1 MNENLIK
8 QRQRD
13 FDHRRQVVEQV
24 CAELGDGWRP
34 MQPEPTSDTV
44 FPIAHSDSVDSRLRI
59 DFGSHD
65 GRIAIRSWPPDDL
78 RLCLDRNEVWP
89 QITVDDQADAARIAH
104 QIRDR
109 LIGPHCDAI
118 AKATFWANTR
128 GAQRQRAEDQVAALR
143 RSWPA
148 DVEVRST
155 PQITGKL
162 MTAYAK
168 PIADVRS
175 PAQWSFASSGDEK
188 VELQLRFI
196 TPQLAAEIVALV
208 ARSLQS

>member
-24 CAELGDGWRP
+24 CVELG
-34 MQPEPTSDTV
+34 PEWASLPAEGLTPV
-44 FPIAHSDSVDSRLRI
+44 FPIAMAASVDMRLRI
-59 DFGSHD
+59 DFGLYD

-78 RLCLDRNEVWP
+78 RMCLDRNEVWP
-89 QITVDDQADAARIAH
+89 QITVDEQADAARIAH

-109 LIGPHCDAI
+109 LIGPHRDAI
-118 AKATFWANTR
+118 AKASFWAEAR
-128 GAQRQRAEDQVAALR
+128 AAQRQRAQDQASALCAA
-143 RSWPA
+143 WPG
-148 DVEVRST
+148 DVDVMSVPQST
-155 PQITGKL
+155 GRL
-162 MTAYAK
+162 LNAYAK
-168 PIADVRS
+168 PIADARKPS
-175 PAQWSFASSGDEK
+175 QWSFASSGDES

-208 ARSLQS
+208 ARSLRE